1 MMLPLNLVSFE
12 AVRDAVDAE
21 LDAPPRMLP
30 PSSVHPAVMAR
41 RDEFAGWVYGALQ
54 GEFLPTPEQTVAVSK
69 ASHGVRPVAVWDLPS
84 RLAYWALA
92 EQLRPVLPPVDR
104 SRAAWRAFQRAP
116 HQTGAKYIVASDIA
130 ACYQFI
136 DHALLG
142 AELLTQ
148 TGKASTVSAVTALL
162 RNTSG
167 RTYGL
172 PQQSTAS
179 DLLAETFLRQLERAL
194 VRKGLRVFRYND
206 DFRFACGSWAEVVR
220 SIEILADEA
229 RAFGLTVNDLKT
241 VTWTAA
247 KYTEGLDRAEELRD
261 AIAAEAELDLT
272 KFESDYNGVI
282 VGEPP
287 DREEVNVLASIR
299 VLERWDRVAGR
310 GRTTQANRP
319 EHRAVVKLLPT
330 ALKTLEAEPATDVDV
345 LALCM
350 KILRY
355 EKTATPAVASYLVTR
370 HDESAVISAFD
381 KLLAAKA
388 YLNGWQTWWLQ
399 QPLARHAGF
408 AIGRGAKARRAWV
421 QDALTAAQDRPVLRA
436 HAALTLARLGMVDT
450 ATLLPLYDRTNAT
463 LRPP

>member
-1 MMLPLNLVSFE
+1 M
-12 AVRDAVDAE
+12 
-21 LDAPPRMLP
+21 
-30 PSSVHPAVMAR
+30 
-41 RDEFAGWVYGALQ
+41 
-54 GEFLPTPEQTVAVSK
+54 
-69 ASHGVRPVAVWDLPS
+69 
-84 RLAYWALA
+84 
-92 EQLRPVLPPVDR
+92 
-104 SRAAWRAFQRAP
+104 
-116 HQTGAKYIVASDIA
+116 
-130 ACYQFI
+130 
-136 DHALLG
+136 
-142 AELLTQ
+142 
-148 TGKASTVSAVTALL
+148 
-162 RNTSG
+162 
-167 RTYGL
+167 
-172 PQQSTAS
+172 
-179 DLLAETFLRQLERAL
+179 
-194 VRKGLRVFRYND
+194 FRYND

-370 HDESAVISAFD
+370 NDESAVISAFD